1 MNMRWNALPT
11 ALAIG
16 LAASLLA
23 APALADDDDDDLD
36 GRIESINRSNQSF
49 VVRGIRVI
57 VTPDT
62 EFDDEYRRFSDLRVG
77 HRVEIDG
84 QRRGQRFIARE
95 IERDDD

>member
-1 MNMRWNALPT
+1 MNTRWKALPA
-11 ALAIG
+11 ALLIG
-16 LAASLLA
+16 LAASLLTT
-23 APALADDDDDDLD
+23 PVLADDDLD

-62 EFDDEYRRFSDLRVG
+62 EFDDDYSRFSDLRVG

>member
-1 MNMRWNALPT
+1 MNTRWKALPA
-11 ALAIG
+11 ALLIG
-16 LAASLLA
+16 LAASLLTT
-23 APALADDDDDDLD
+23 PVLADDDDDDLD

-62 EFDDEYRRFSDLRVG
+62 EFDDDYSRFSDLRVG